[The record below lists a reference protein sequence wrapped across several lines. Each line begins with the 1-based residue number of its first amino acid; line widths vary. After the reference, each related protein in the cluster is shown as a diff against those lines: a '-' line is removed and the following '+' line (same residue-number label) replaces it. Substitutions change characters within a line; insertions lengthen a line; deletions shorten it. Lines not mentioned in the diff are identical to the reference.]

1 MTPEE
6 RNNVLT
12 ELNAIRNALQLIN
25 APMTEDNVVIMNGC
39 FNSIKYVYNM
49 IENSTKGETENGNA
63 DAE

>member
-1 MTPEE
+1 MTIEE

-39 FNSIKYVYNM
+39 FNSIKYVYNL

>member
-12 ELNAIRNALQLIN
+12 ELNAIRNALQLLN
-25 APMTEDNVVIMNGC
+25 APLTEDNVVIMNGC

>member
-12 ELNAIRNALQLIN
+12 ELNAIRNALQLLN
-25 APMTEDNVVIMNGC
+25 APLTEDNVVIMNGC
-39 FNSIKYVYNM
+39 FNSIKFVYNL
-49 IENSTKGETENGNA
+49 IEKSTKGETENGNA

>member
-1 MTPEE
+1 MTTEE

>member
-1 MTPEE
+1 MTPEDSKKA
-6 RNNVLT
+6 LT
-12 ELNAIRNALQLIN
+12 ELNAIRSALQLIN

-39 FNSIKYVYNM
+39 FNSIKYVYNL

>member
-1 MTPEE
+1 MTTEE

-39 FNSIKYVYNM
+39 FNSIKYVYNL

>member
-12 ELNAIRNALQLIN
+12 ELNAIRNALQLLN
-25 APMTEDNVVIMNGC
+25 APLTEDNVVIMNGC
-39 FNSIKYVYNM
+39 FNSIKYVYNL

>member
-6 RNNVLT
+6 RNNILT
-12 ELNAIRNALQLIN
+12 ELNAIRNALQLLN
-25 APMTEDNVVIMNGC
+25 APLTEDNVVIMNGC
-39 FNSIKYVYNM
+39 FNSIKYVYNL